1 MRKHEEERSEEINDV
16 AEEKVEETPKVA
28 VPKPVKGP
36 IRLNLGSGYRKM
48 EGFVNIDNRKETN
61 PDLLC
66 DVTTGLPYKDGE
78 VLHVR
83 AYDFLEHVPQ
93 EKAIALIEEIYRVL
107 QVGGLLEHFTPST
120 DGRGAFQDLNHRSF
134 WNFNS
139 WLYFTDDAYR
149 QLYGT
154 KAKFKIITLE
164 NKVMD
169 SQLNII
175 HTFGVLEK
183 V

>member
-1 MRKHEEERSEEINDV
+1 MRKQYGEEQEEQQ
-16 AEEKVEETPKVA
+16 EEKEKVE

-48 EGFVNIDNRKETN
+48 EGFINIDNRKETS
-61 PDLLC
+61 PDLVC
-66 DVTTGLPYKDGE
+66 DITAGLPYKDGE

-83 AYDFLEHVPQ
+83 AYDFLEHIPQ
-93 EKAIALIEEIYRVL
+93 DKAIAVIEEIYRVL

-149 QLYGT
+149 ALYGT
-154 KAKFKIITLE
+154 KAKFKIINME
-164 NKVMD
+164 NKVTD